1 MYIYIYIF
9 IYLFVYLLIIYLFIF
24 IYLLMYLLCW
34 SLNINTWIDHRPIY
48 TPCVRGSNQPDFWHS
63 WRQGDGG
70 IHREHRLPD
79 GRAGKE
85 SGEMVRSAVMVI
97 DELKHLK
104 AVDKTT
110 SCYGISKILFLCGLL
125 LVLITGWLVVGT

>member
-1 MYIYIYIF
+1 MYTYIYIYLFICLSIVFYLFINFINLFILFIYVYLF
-9 IYLFVYLLIIYLFIF
+9 IYLF
-24 IYLLMYLLCW
+24 MYLLYW

-85 SGEMVRSAVMVI
+85 SGEMVHSAVMVI

-104 AVDKTT
+104 TVDKTT
-110 SCYGISKILFLCGLL
+110 YFYGISKILFLWG
-125 LVLITGWLVVGT
+125 

>member
-1 MYIYIYIF
+1 
-9 IYLFVYLLIIYLFIF
+9 
-24 IYLLMYLLCW
+24 MYLLCW